1 VSTSNVDLVTGAF
14 GNTGAAIARR
24 LRADGREVRT
34 ITAHAPTDSAGIE
47 VIGFGDPRAFDGV
60 DTFVNTFWMRT
71 GDPGSHG
78 TRYTEAVARAEEL
91 IRSAAAAGVRRIVHL
106 SVAHADH
113 PAAAKYPYFVAKA
126 HIEQV
131 LRDTGV
137 AYTIVRPALIFGG
150 TSGMIEQLAMV
161 LRRAPLFGVAGDGE
175 YRVRPVHVDDVAR
188 LGLTHIDGS
197 ESITLDAVGPDR
209 PTFDELVRLVA
220 AALGRRARIVHLPAG
235 LVVAAGRLLGAVA
248 RQDLLTRD
256 ELRSTMEGL
265 ADTDGPATGTVS
277 LAAWLAEQGDALGR

>member
-1 VSTSNVDLVTGAF
+1 VPASNVALVTGAF
-14 GNTGAAIARR
+14 GNTGAAIAR
-24 LRADGREVRT
+24 LLHAEGCAVRT
-34 ITAHAPTDSAGIE
+34 VTTHAPADRGDIE
-47 VIGFGDPRAFDGV
+47 AFGFGDPRAFDGV

-78 TRYTEAVARAEEL
+78 TRYTEAVDRATEL
-91 IRSAAAAGVRRIVHL
+91 LASAAAAGVRRIVHL

-113 PAAAKYPYFVAKA
+113 PAAQKYPYFAAKA
-126 HIEQV
+126 RVEQV

-137 AYTIVRPALIFGG
+137 AHTIVRPALIFGG
-150 TSGMIEQLAMV
+150 ASGMLEQLAMV
-161 LRRAPLFGVAGDGE
+161 LRRAPVFGVAGAGE

-188 LGLTHIDGS
+188 LCVAHVDGP
-197 ESITLDAVGPDR
+197 ESVTVDAVGPDR

-220 AALGRRARIVHLPAG
+220 AALGRRARIVHLPTG
-235 LVVAAGRLLGAVA
+235 LVVGAGRLLGMVT
-248 RQDLLTRD
+248 RQDLLTGD

-277 LAAWLAEQGDALGR
+277 LTAWVAEHGAALGR

>member
-1 VSTSNVDLVTGAF
+1 MSTCNVALVTGAF
-14 GNTGAAIARR
+14 GNTGSKIAQL

-34 ITAHAPTDSAGIE
+34 ITAHAPTERGGIE
-47 VIGFGDPRAFDGV
+47 VFGFDDQRAFDGV

-78 TRYTEAVARAEEL
+78 TRYSEAVARAEQL
-91 IRSAAAAGVRRIVHL
+91 ITSAAAAGVRRIVHL

-113 PAAAKYPYFVAKA
+113 PAGAKYPYFVAKA
-126 HIEQV
+126 RIERL
-131 LRDTGV
+131 LRDTEV
-137 AYTIVRPALIFGG
+137 AHTIVRPALIFGG
-150 TSGMIEQLAMV
+150 TSGMVEQLAMV
-161 LRRAPLFGVAGDGE
+161 LRRAPVFGVAGDGQ

-188 LGLTHIDGS
+188 LCATHIDGPDS
-197 ESITLDAVGPDR
+197 VTLDAVGPDR

-235 LVVAAGRLLGAVA
+235 LVIAAGRLLGVVA
-248 RQDLLTRD
+248 RQDLLTGD

-265 ADTDGPATGTVS
+265 ADTDGPSTGTVS
-277 LAAWLAEQGDALGR
+277 LAAWLTEHGATLRR